1 MVEYLINNNHKIYY
15 LTIEHLYMVLLAIGI
30 SIITAVP
37 IGILIHLYRKSTK
50 IVITSANIIMTIP
63 SIAMFGIM
71 LTLLAPFNLSLGKVP
86 AIIAII
92 LYNQLPIISNTYIAI
107 ENIDKNI
114 VIAANGIGLSKWDVL
129 KEITIPLSIPVIL
142 TGIRNASIL
151 SIGIASIAAYIGSG
165 GLGVLIQQGI
175 NRIYIEMILTGA
187 ILISIIAIIVDLLLY
202 FLEYLLTPKGIL
214 ISLKNI
220 KDENI

>member
-1 MVEYLINNNHKIYY
+1 
-15 LTIEHLYMVLLAIGI
+15 MVLLAIGI

-107 ENIDKNI
+107 ENIDKI
-114 VIAANGIGLSKWDVL
+114 
-129 KEITIPLSIPVIL
+129 
-142 TGIRNASIL
+142 
-151 SIGIASIAAYIGSG
+151 
-165 GLGVLIQQGI
+165 
-175 NRIYIEMILTGA
+175 
-187 ILISIIAIIVDLLLY
+187 
-202 FLEYLLTPKGIL
+202 
-214 ISLKNI
+214 
-220 KDENI
+220 

>member
-50 IVITSANIIMTIP
+50 MVIASANIIMTIP

-114 VIAANGIGLSKWDVL
+114 VIAAKGIGLSKWDVL

-142 TGIRNASIL
+142 TGIRSASIL

-214 ISLKNI
+214 ISLK
-220 KDENI
+220 KHKR